1 MLNLSIHGKN
11 ISIEDNCYFVIKDS
25 GKPVLRNHTLMNL
38 AKQFGLPNPE
48 FEFIESQRAF
58 QADKFSYVVLAK
70 LQKGDE
76 IYKEIGEAN
85 HLNCLSD
92 IAKQYPATMAKTRAT
107 SRVLIVALGLQGVV
121 YSEDEFD
128 KSQLKK
134 VTTSE
139 SSLPQNNGAV
149 KKSTEVVAEVK
160 PKNTEAKTEGMT
172 KEQAGEVPITVGYMA
187 KADKKVKD
195 CTEQNI
201 KWLLGLDSDKYASL
215 KDAIKLYF
223 NIQ

>member
-1 MLNLSIHGKN
+1 MLNLKIYGKD
-11 ISIEDNCYFVIKDS
+11 ISIEDNCYFIMKDS
-25 GKPVLRNHTLMNL
+25 GKPVLKNYVITNL
-38 AKQFGLPNPE
+38 ASQFGLPMPE

-70 LQKGDE
+70 LQKEKDV
-76 IYKEIGEAN
+76 YKELGEAN

-92 IAKQYPATMAKTRAT
+92 IAKQYPATTAKTRAT
-107 SRVLIVALGLQGVV
+107 SRVLIVALGLQGIV

-128 KSQLKK
+128 RSQLKK
-134 VTTSE
+134 NTG
-139 SSLPQNNGAV
+139 SSPSFPQKN
-149 KKSTEVVAEVK
+149 EVSAPKAKTKVEPKVAE
-160 PKNTEAKTEGMT
+160 AKVGGMT
-172 KEQAGEVPITVGYMA
+172 KEQAGEVPVTVGYMA
-187 KADKKVKD
+187 KANKKVKD

-201 KWLLGLDSDKYASL
+201 KWLLSLDSDKYASL